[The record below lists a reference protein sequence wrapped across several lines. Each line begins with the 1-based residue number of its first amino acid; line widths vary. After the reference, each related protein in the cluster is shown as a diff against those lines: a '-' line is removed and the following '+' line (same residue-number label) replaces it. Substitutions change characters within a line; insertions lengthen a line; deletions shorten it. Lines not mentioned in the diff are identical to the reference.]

1 MAKRDPS
8 ELEDVLGRA
17 LKALESIGATSALI
31 GGVAVGIRTRPR
43 ATKDVDL
50 QVCLARDRRPAL
62 DEAMLAQALTLA
74 VSHADGAIRRYRDDD
89 LGVAVDV
96 LLAEVPLEEAVVAT
110 ATEVPFGDLRVRVAR
125 CEELLALKILASRPG
140 SNDIGDARA
149 ILAVAGAKLDRD
161 RVRRYLSDFGDEC
174 VARLDEL
181 LDTWATDAEQ
191 SGPSSADSTD

>member
-8 ELEDVLGRA
+8 ELEDVLRRA

-50 QVCLARDRRPAL
+50 QVCLPLDARPAL
-62 DEAMLAQALTLA
+62 DGAMLAQALALA
-74 VSHADGAIRRYRDDD
+74 ASHADGAIRRYRDAD

-96 LLAEVPLEEAVVAT
+96 LLAEVPLEEAVVAN

-125 CEELLALKILASRPG
+125 SEELLALKILASRPG
-140 SNDIGDARA
+140 SNDMRDARA
-149 ILAVAGAKLDRD
+149 LLAVAGANLDRD
-161 RVRRYLSDFGDEC
+161 RVRRYLSDFGDDC

-181 LDTWATDAEQ
+181 LEE
-191 SGPSSADSTD
+191 